1 MGTSPF
7 FIRGLSPW
15 LSLCPRCDGGKMD
28 KKRRERIIAI
38 FLMAGSIYLGWQA
51 REFPMDGSYF
61 PLFTLGGIF
70 LLSLYLLILSF
81 FTKESAVKEEKK
93 EFNFRPF
100 VLFAILIVQ
109 ILFVKEIGYFFSSA
123 LFLVAAS
130 LYLGIRNYRL
140 LILTVLILIP
150 SMYVF
155 FVWGLQANL
164 PQGILF

>member
-1 MGTSPF
+1 
-7 FIRGLSPW
+7 
-15 LSLCPRCDGGKMD
+15 
-28 KKRRERIIAI
+28 
-38 FLMAGSIYLGWQA
+38 
-51 REFPMDGSYF
+51 MDGSYF

-130 LYLGIRNYRL
+130 LYLGIRNYRIL
-140 LILTVLILIP
+140 FLTVLILIP